1 MSSQRKLKAARAN
14 GALAKGRKTPAG
26 IARSARNAY
35 RHGLLASSI
44 LLNGEDTEDFDKL
57 HRQFL
62 ERFLPTDGIEAGLI
76 EEMVSSWWRIRR
88 AWSIEREIVQSEV
101 LSERETNVASRTAK
115 AFAYLSLSPAL
126 NLVHRYEAR
135 LQRNFQR
142 AMENLLLLRED
153 ARLEAASVAESQPAQ
168 NVPAPPNPA
177 SGRSP
182 GQPTPSAPLPD
193 ARGNMLENKGPSDT
207 ALIQKPVLLS
217 RPIKREQNIRNDA
230 NPISEHPAEAPAN
243 REPDEIPPAS
253 RPAPSGTTLL

>member
-1 MSSQRKLKAARAN
+1 MSSKRKLKAARAN

-44 LLNGEDTEDFDKL
+44 LLKGEDTEDFNKL

-101 LSERETNVASRTAK
+101 LSEREPNVASRTAK

-153 ARLEAASVAESQPAQ
+153 ARLEAACAEESQSPQ
-168 NVPAPPNPA
+168 NVPPPPNPA
-177 SGRSP
+177 SERSP
-182 GQPTPSAPLPD
+182 EPPTSASPPPETNGNLLNKNELTGLVVTPPSAPP
-193 ARGNMLENKGPSDT
+193 
-207 ALIQKPVLLS
+207 S
-217 RPIKREQNIRNDA
+217 RPVPLERKMRNDA
-230 NPISEHPAEAPAN
+230 NPISGHPAE
-243 REPDEIPPAS
+243 
-253 RPAPSGTTLL
+253 PSGNRKLHEVPPRGGPKPSGPTLV